1 MLERSVH
8 LLACEFHVTADTE
21 RVLRWLD
28 AVLPSA
34 VQDHP
39 VSRRHRLDVREDAG
53 GYRVRED
60 GEDRGVHASPEDAAA
75 LVERRLHELAFA
87 AFAGCTKIHAGC
99 ATWDGRRFL
108 VVGHGRAG
116 KTTLMTRLL
125 VDGFPVEGDEMVLV
139 RDGQVT
145 AYPRR
150 FGIRRR
156 TLRLV
161 PQVGALAPELAT
173 VPPPDEPD
181 GYHVLALDPSQLGL
195 RWRIRTGPVDIL
207 LLLEGRHAG
216 PTQARSCP
224 DQLMVQSVMAQS
236 DPPSSGPAAWVRDVC
251 ALVRGAAKYLVI
263 LGDLDS
269 AVAVVRQCVGAPA
282 DARLSGAA
290 PGGPDGDARPRPGQS
305 AR

>member
-8 LLACEFHVTADTE
+8 LLACEFHVTTDTE
-21 RVLRWLD
+21 RVFRWLD
-28 AVLPSA
+28 GVLPSA

-60 GEDRGVHASPEDAAA
+60 GEDRGVLGSPEDAAA
-75 LVERRLHELAFA
+75 LVERRLHELAFEA
-87 AFAGCTKIHAGC
+87 VAGCTKIHAGC
-99 ATWDGRRFL
+99 ATWEGRRFL

-125 VDGFPVEGDEMVLV
+125 VDGFAVEGDEMVLV
-139 RDGQVT
+139 RDGQVV

-156 TLRLV
+156 TLGLV
-161 PQVGALAPELAT
+161 PQVGALVPEIARAPI
-173 VPPPDEPD
+173 PDEPD
-181 GYHVLALDPSQLGL
+181 GYQIMSLDPSQLGL
-195 RWRIRTGPVDIL
+195 SWRIGTGPVDVL
-207 LLLEGRHAG
+207 LLLEGRHPE
-216 PTQARSCP
+216 PTAARSCP

-236 DPPSSGPAAWVRDVC
+236 EPPSTGPATWVRDVC

-269 AVAVVRQCVGAPA
+269 AVAVVRQCVTAPA
-282 DARLSGAA
+282 DARLSGAV
-290 PGGPDGDARPRPGQS
+290 PRRP
-305 AR
+305 